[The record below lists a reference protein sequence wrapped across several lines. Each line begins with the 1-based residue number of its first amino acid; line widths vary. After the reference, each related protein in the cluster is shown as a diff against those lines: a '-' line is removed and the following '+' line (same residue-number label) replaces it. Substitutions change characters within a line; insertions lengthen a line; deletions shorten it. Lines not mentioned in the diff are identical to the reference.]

1 MRFLRHVIIFFVIC
15 IVGVANIS
23 SPTYAVDSLAQ
34 CDACGLCKNTKKS
47 GPSGNAVYTRP
58 ANWDSCVRC
67 IYPEL
72 TLEKPCSSVSV
83 VNSRLQP
90 IESAFCDTLIIS
102 GTPIQ
107 PAQGRQY
114 TDVGCISVSSG
125 SFIDGGASVDVVKRM
140 LDIVTTITGGI
151 GMVFLLRGALQL
163 LLSRGNPD
171 AIREGRKT
179 IINAFIGV
187 AFTLFALFI
196 FRFVAQDVLRIP
208 GLE

>member
-1 MRFLRHVIIFFVIC
+1 MRFLRHVIIFVVIC
-15 IVGVANIS
+15 IVGVASIS
-23 SPTYAVDSLAQ
+23 SPTYAVDNLAQ
-34 CDACGLCKNTKKS
+34 CDACGLCKNTKRS
-47 GPSGNAVYTRP
+47 EGASAVYTRP

-72 TLEKPCSSVSV
+72 TLQKPCSVSV
-83 VNSRLQP
+83 VNSRLQAVSP
-90 IESAFCDTLIIS
+90 AYCDTLIIS

-114 TDVGCISVSSG
+114 TDVGCISVSNG

>member
-23 SPTYAVDSLAQ
+23 SPTYAADSLAQ

-47 GPSGNAVYTRP
+47 ETGNPVYTRP

-67 IYPEL
+67 IYPDL
-72 TLEKPCSSVSV
+72 TLEKPCTVSV